1 MRCLRVAPLVVT
13 LLLAG
18 CVRRSVS
25 PTEALENAAANAG
38 PGASASTLALAAFHA
53 LLMEGDAKKAA
64 TLFDD
69 AVAKDPAE
77 PLALTGQVFMAQR
90 LALPQKSLAAAL
102 DLIERSPAHPLA
114 PAAARVVLDTTG
126 LAKSTSTLVRERVP
140 ALLAKPQQPDTAH
153 LLRSALA
160 NAYLDSDDLARHQ
173 VVIAEMGVPTSGTI
187 VGPFSPWHLLA
198 TAEPTA
204 PEKSGSL
211 DGLGTGPFGALT
223 ARVVRFA
230 DGRISLAGEPSTG
243 DIYLYAVDVTVPA
256 GGRFV
261 LRTVTSMDHVA
272 LIDGTTVLSRLTS
285 RRAASTLTTRVVKL
299 DAGTHRL
306 MVRMARENQAGNIT
320 VALHTLDG
328 SPAGL
333 TFAPAQGAAP
343 AWNGELAPRGG
354 AGVKL
359 DDDTDGLFSTAESV
373 RLALED
379 DLGDALARF
388 LAARDALGRDRD
400 GARAL
405 LAGLPASVNGPA
417 VATLRSDVYL
427 QDRTVPTRVSR
438 GRATRE
444 LETALLKD
452 PGFVAAKMITA
463 QLALDDGRQLDALEQ
478 ARAARDAHSPPGA
491 PVLQLIARVELA
503 LGLDAAAAAT
513 ARDAEAALPGACEAL
528 LLQYDVARRRDAVA
542 DSDGLLNRTSHCSG
556 ALSRSAEHLRARGE
570 LKGAIAQWEAL
581 LARDEGQVAVATTLT
596 ALYTSEK
603 RFDDAVKLL
612 TRLRTQWPRNAQLP
626 KTLGDVLEMAGR
638 HPEALAA
645 REAALTLD
653 GADLQLR
660 RALARTKTGKELL
673 QDYAI
678 STEEALKSYEAAP
691 GSEDATSSFVLD
703 AAAIQA
709 FPDGTMVDRVHII
722 QKALDQQGVQDVAE
736 VEIPQ
741 GATVLTL
748 RTIKPDGRSLEPE
761 NIEGKDA
768 MSLPG
773 VQVGDLVE
781 YEYLLA
787 HPSRG
792 PAQPGFTASAFYF
805 QVAKQ
810 PNARSSYVVIAPKGS
825 GMEVDAHNVKA
836 PRPQLEGEL
845 EVLRHEER
853 RVPPYIPEPLGPPS
867 ANEWLPFVSVGSGQR
882 GNEGV
887 VHAYADAF
895 LEKGLITWE
904 VEAFAREAV
913 KSLAVDEKSRAL
925 GVDAIKAVYAA
936 VQHKLSGR
944 DAGLSVSAAASV
956 AQDRGS
962 RVWLLKASLDALGF
976 DARLVAVR
984 AFTADPSPYLFPN
997 EGLLPYIC
1005 LRVSVPGGDA
1015 VWLDPLVRFAPF
1027 GELPEFALG
1036 GLEAYVLPESGRPME
1051 KTKTPERSTR
1061 PGKTVTLELKLDAE
1075 GQLSGRGVE
1084 TYTGFE
1090 AAQLAEALES
1100 LSPDQRDQALQS
1112 ALSRYFGG
1120 ADLSKLQVDAKRDVG
1135 GPVTVSYEFLA
1146 RRFGRVEGDGR
1157 LIAASLTYPLMVGRR
1172 FLAVPS
1178 RVTPL
1183 FIDSS
1188 EASSTKATLTLPK
1201 GWVLKSPVGEV
1212 KLKGPSGEYVR
1223 REAQQGDQVKVDEEF
1238 RLTQS
1243 RIPPKKYDAFVQFA
1257 GEVDL
1262 VQQRDL
1268 LFEKQ

>member
-1 MRCLRVAPLVVT
+1 MRRLRVVPLVLS
-13 LLLAG
+13 LLLVG
-18 CVRRSVS
+18 CVRRSAS
-25 PTEALENAAANAG
+25 PTEALENAAAKAG
-38 PGASASTLALAAFHA
+38 PGANAQVLALAAFHA

-69 AVAKDPAE
+69 AVAKDSSD
-77 PLALTGQVFMAQR
+77 PLALTGQILMAQR
-90 LALPQKSLAAAL
+90 LALPQKALEAAL
-102 DLIERSPAHPLA
+102 DLIERAPKHPLA
-114 PAAARVVLDTTG
+114 PVAARVVLDTTT
-126 LAKSTSTLVRERVP
+126 LSKSTIALVQERGP
-140 ALLAKPQQPDTAH
+140 KLLATRQQPDTAH
-153 LLRSALA
+153 LLRSALV
-160 NAYLDSDDLARHQ
+160 NALLDSDEPSRQGTLL
-173 VVIAEMGVPTSGTI
+173 AEMGIPTLGTL
-187 VGPFSPWHLLA
+187 VGPFSPWHMLA
-198 TAEPTA
+198 TVEQTA
-204 PEKSGSL
+204 PEKTGSL
-211 DGLGTGPFGALT
+211 DALGDGPWGALKP
-223 ARVVRFA
+223 RVVRFA
-230 DGRISLAGEPSTG
+230 DGRISLAGEPSSG
-243 DIYLYAVDVTVPA
+243 DVYLYAVDVTVPQR
-256 GGRFV
+256 GSYV

-272 LIDGTTVLSRLTS
+272 VIDGTTVLSRLTS
-285 RRAASTLTTRVVKL
+285 RRPASTLTTQVVKL

-306 MVRMARENQAGNIT
+306 MLRMARENQQGNLT
-320 VALHTLDG
+320 VTLQTLDG
-328 SPAGL
+328 SPAAF
-333 TFAPAQGAAP
+333 TFAPALGP
-343 AWNGELAPRGG
+343 APRWS
-354 AGVKL
+354 GVEL
-359 DDDTDGLFSTAESV
+359 EDDRDGLFMTAEAV
-373 RLALED
+373 RAALED
-379 DLGDALARF
+379 EYGDALARY
-388 LAARDALGRDRD
+388 LAARDTLGRDRD

-405 LAGLPASVNGPA
+405 LAGLPSSVDGPA
-417 VATLRSDVYL
+417 VAVLRSDVFL
-427 QDRTVPTRVSR
+427 QDRNVPSRVGR

-444 LETALLKD
+444 LEAALVKD
-452 PGFVAAKMITA
+452 PGFVAAKMVTA

-478 ARAARDAHSPPGA
+478 ARAARDAHQPPGA
-491 PVLQLIARVELA
+491 PVLQLISRVELA
-503 LGLDAAAAAT
+503 LGLDAAAVAT
-513 ARDAEAALPGACEAL
+513 ARDAEAALPGFCDAL
-528 LLQYDVARRRDAVA
+528 LLQYDVARRRDAFA
-542 DSDGLLNRTSHCSG
+542 EGDALLDKSTHCNG
-556 ALSRSAEHLRARGE
+556 ALSRSAEHLRSRGE
-570 LKGAIAQWEAL
+570 LKGAIAQWEAM
-581 LARDEGQVAVATTLT
+581 LARDEGQVPVAITLSS
-596 ALYTSEK
+596 LYVAEK

-612 TRLRTQWPRNAQLP
+612 DKLRAQWPRNASLP

-645 REAALTLD
+645 REASLALD
-653 GADLQLR
+653 GGDLQLR
-660 RALARTKTGKELL
+660 RALARQKTGKELL

-678 STEEALKSYEAAP
+678 TTEEALKSYEAAP

-709 FPDGTMVDRVHII
+709 FPDGTLVDRVHII

-781 YEYLLA
+781 YEYLLT
-787 HPSRG
+787 HPTRG
-792 PAQPGFTASAFYF
+792 PGMPGFTASAFYF
-805 QVAKQ
+805 QIARQ
-810 PNARSSYVVIAPKGS
+810 PNARSTYVVIAPKGS
-825 GMEVDAHNVKA
+825 GMEVDAHNVQAPKA
-836 PRPQLEGEL
+836 KVEGEL

-867 ANEWLPFVSVGSGQR
+867 ANEWLPFVSVGAGQK
-882 GNEGV
+882 GNDGV
-887 VHAYADAF
+887 VKSYADAF
-895 LEKGLITWE
+895 LERGLITYE

-913 KSLAVDEKSRAL
+913 KGLEVTKEKPL
-925 GVDAIKAVYAA
+925 GLEGVKAVYAA
-936 VQHKLSGR
+936 VQHKLAGR

-962 RVWLLKASLDALGF
+962 RVWLLKASLDSLGF

-984 AFTADPSPYLFPN
+984 AFTADPAPYLFPN

-1005 LRVSVPGGDA
+1005 LRVAIPGGEP

-1036 GLEAYVLPESGRPME
+1036 GLEAYVLPEAGRPME
-1051 KTKTPERSTR
+1051 KTKTPERSLR
-1061 PGKTVTLELKLDAE
+1061 PGKTVTLDLKLDAE
-1075 GQLSGRGVE
+1075 GQLSGKGVE
-1084 TYTGFE
+1084 TYSGFE

-1135 GPVTVSYEFLA
+1135 APVTVSYEFVA
-1146 RRFGRVEGDGR
+1146 RRFGRVESPGK
-1157 LIAASLTYPLMVGRR
+1157 LIAASLTYPLQVGRR

-1183 FIDSS
+1183 FIDGS
-1188 EASSTKATLTLPK
+1188 EASSTRATLTLPP
-1201 GWVLKSPVGEV
+1201 GWVLRSPVGEV
-1212 KLKGPSGEYVR
+1212 KLEGPSGSYVR
-1223 REAQQGDQVKVDEEF
+1223 KEAQQGDQVKVEEEF

-1243 RIPPKKYDAFVQFA
+1243 RVAPKSYDAFAQFA

-1268 LFEKQ
+1268 LFEKK